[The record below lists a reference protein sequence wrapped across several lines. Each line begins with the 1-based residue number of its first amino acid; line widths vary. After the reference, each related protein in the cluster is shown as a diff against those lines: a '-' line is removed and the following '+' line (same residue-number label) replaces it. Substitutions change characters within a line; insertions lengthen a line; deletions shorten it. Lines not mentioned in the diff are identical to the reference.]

1 MHEMALT
8 ESMVEIALEEARK
21 VGATRVARIV
31 LDVGSLSAV
40 EPEAMMFCFSAVSAG
55 TAAEG
60 AELEIER
67 VEGAGWCL
75 DCQRAVLLSERYAA
89 CPDCGGYKVEMT
101 KGGELRI
108 REMEVV

>member
-21 VGATRVARIV
+21 ADAARVQRIV
-31 LDVGSLSAV
+31 LDVGALSAV
-40 EPEAMMFCFSAVSAG
+40 APEAMMFCFSAVSAG

-60 AELEIER
+60 AELVIER
-67 VEGAGWCL
+67 VEGAGWCP
-75 DCQRAVLLSERYAA
+75 DCEKTVPISERFDP
-89 CPDCGGYKVEMT
+89 CPECGGYKVQIT
-101 KGGELRI
+101 QGGELRI

>member
-21 VGATRVARIV
+21 AGAARVQRIV
-31 LDVGSLSAV
+31 LDVGALSAV
-40 EPEAMMFCFSAVSAG
+40 APEAMMFCFSAVSAG

-60 AELEIER
+60 AELVIER
-67 VEGAGWCL
+67 VEGAGWCP
-75 DCQRAVLLSERYAA
+75 DCEKSAPLAERYDA
-89 CPDCGGYKVEMT
+89 CPYCGGYKVQITE
-101 KGGELRI
+101 GGELRI

>member
-21 VGATRVARIV
+21 AGAKRIGRIV
-31 LDVGSLSAV
+31 LDVGALSAV

-67 VEGAGWCL
+67 VEGAGLCL
-75 DCQRAVLLSERYAA
+75 DCKKTVPLSERFGQ
-89 CPDCGGYKVEMT
+89 CPECGGYRVAVT
-101 KGGELRI
+101 KGDELRI